1 LLSKSQ
7 SILIVD
13 DELDIVESIKIW
25 LQKRGFDVHGFT
37 NPLLALEYFKNN
49 CNSID
54 IVLSDIRMPQMNGY
68 ELVKRISKL
77 QNEIKIILMSAFEIN
92 HAEMARVLPNI
103 KINSIVSKPVSLKI
117 LTKTIDENLK

>member
-1 LLSKSQ
+1 LV
-7 SILIVD
+7 VD

-25 LQKRGFDVHGFT
+25 LQKRGFDVQGFT

-49 CNSID
+49 CNNID

-68 ELVKRISKL
+68 ELAKKISKL
-77 QNEIKIILMSAFEIN
+77 QNGIKIILMSAFEIN
-92 HAEMARVLPNI
+92 HTEMARVLPNI
-103 KINSIVSKPVSLKI
+103 KINSIVSKPISLKN

>member
-1 LLSKSQ
+1 
-7 SILIVD
+7 LIVD
-13 DELDIVESIKIW
+13 DELDMVESIKIW

-54 IVLSDIRMPQMNGY
+54 IVLSNIKMPQMNGY

-77 QNEIKIILMSAFEIN
+77 QNGIKIILMSVFEIN

-103 KINSIVSKPVSLKI
+103 KINSIVSKPVSLKN